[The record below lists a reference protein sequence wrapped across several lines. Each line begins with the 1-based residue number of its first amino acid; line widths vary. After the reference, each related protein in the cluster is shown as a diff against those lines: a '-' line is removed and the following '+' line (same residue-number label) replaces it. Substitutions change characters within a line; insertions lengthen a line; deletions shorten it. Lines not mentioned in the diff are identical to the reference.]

1 MSRAAAVF
9 ALVVWAAPTSAQAP
23 SPPPAVPAVAPSPQ
37 ASPATFT
44 DYRIGAGD
52 VLEITVFGNADLSR
66 SSTVQPGGTIHM
78 PLLGE
83 VPVAGLT
90 PAEIQ
95 RKVTILL
102 ERDYLVNPQVEIR
115 VTDFQSQFAFV
126 VGEVNT
132 PGRKPLRGRTRLIDV
147 IVEAGSFTARA
158 SGEIMITR
166 ADGTFE
172 GGEKTLRLRLNGG
185 PTPTSQDE
193 ANLSVILRN
202 GDIISASPKNFVT
215 VEGEVT
221 RPNRYV
227 IDGELT
233 VTGAVSL
240 AGGLSRF
247 GSSDVKVRRVDPQTG
262 KTQIIE
268 VDLKAVRKGKQPD
281 LPLLPND
288 VVSIARRLF

>member
-1 MSRAAAVF
+1 VSRRTRAFVLAVLS
-9 ALVVWAAPTSAQAP
+9 ARLSDAQAP
-23 SPPPAVPAVAPSPQ
+23 PLPSTPPAPVAAPS
-37 ASPATFT
+37 AAPA

-52 VLEITVFGNADLSR
+52 VLEITVFGNPDLSR
-66 SSTVQPGGTIHM
+66 SSTVQPGGTIHL

-83 VPVAGLT
+83 VPVVGLT

-95 RKVTILL
+95 HKLTTLL
-102 ERDYLVNPQVEIR
+102 ERDYLVNPQVEVR
-115 VTDFQSQFAFV
+115 VTEFQSQFAFV

-132 PGRKPLRGRTRLIDV
+132 PGRKSLRGRTRLIDV
-147 IVEAGSFTARA
+147 IVEAGSFTPRA
-158 SGEIMITR
+158 SGEIVITR
-166 ADGTFE
+166 AEGTFE
-172 GGEKTLRLRLNGG
+172 NGEKTLRIRLDGG
-185 PTPTSQDE
+185 PAPTPQEE
-193 ANLSVILRN
+193 ANLSVFLKN
-202 GDIISASPKNFVT
+202 GDIITASPKTYVT
-215 VEGEVT
+215 VEGEIN

-262 KTQIIE
+262 KTQIIQ

-288 VVSIARRLF
+288 VVSVARRLF

>member
-1 MSRAAAVF
+1 MRSVGPAF
-9 ALVVWAAPTSAQAP
+9 ALAVLTARLACAQT
-23 SPPPAVPAVAPSPQ
+23 PPAPAATPSPQ
-37 ASPATFT
+37 APPATVAS

-52 VLEITVFGNADLSR
+52 VLEITVFGNPDLSR

-102 ERDYLVNPQVEIR
+102 ERDYLVNPQVEVR

-147 IVEAGSFTARA
+147 IVEAGSFTPRA
-158 SGEIMITR
+158 SGEIVITR

-172 GGEKTLRLRLNGG
+172 GGEKTLRIRLNGG
-185 PTPTSQDE
+185 PTPTPQDE
-193 ANLSVILRN
+193 ANLSVILKN
-202 GDIISASPKNFVT
+202 GDIITASPKNFVT
-215 VEGEVT
+215 VEGEVN

-268 VDLKAVRKGKQPD
+268 VDLKSVRKGKQPD

-288 VVSIARRLF
+288 VISIARRLF

>member
-1 MSRAAAVF
+1 
-9 ALVVWAAPTSAQAP
+9 
-23 SPPPAVPAVAPSPQ
+23 
-37 ASPATFT
+37 
-44 DYRIGAGD
+44 
-52 VLEITVFGNADLSR
+52 
-66 SSTVQPGGTIHM
+66 
-78 PLLGE
+78 
-83 VPVAGLT
+83 
-90 PAEIQ
+90 
-95 RKVTILL
+95 
-102 ERDYLVNPQVEIR
+102 
-115 VTDFQSQFAFV
+115 
-126 VGEVNT
+126 
-132 PGRKPLRGRTRLIDV
+132 
-147 IVEAGSFTARA
+147 
-158 SGEIMITR
+158 
-166 ADGTFE
+166 
-172 GGEKTLRLRLNGG
+172 LNGG
-185 PTPTSQDE
+185 PTPTTQDE

-288 VVSIARRLF
+288 VVSISRRLF